1 MIRLPFGK
9 PIVSNN
15 EFNSVLNV
23 LKSGKYVHGKK
34 TEEFEKLFKKFTNS
48 KYAITLSSCTAGMH
62 LFYFACN
69 ISRGDEVIV
78 PAQTH
83 VATAHAVELVGA
95 KPVFV
100 DCELD
105 TGNIDIKQI
114 EKKITKRTK
123 AIAVVHFLGV
133 PVNMIEI
140 RKIAKKYKLLILED
154 CALALGSNIRGKHS
168 GLFGDSGVFSFYP
181 VKHITTAEGGM
192 LVTNN
197 KTIAEKIKSKKAFGV
212 DKNYNQRNFPGK
224 YDVKELGLN
233 YRMSEIHGCIGVE
246 QMKKLKKFLK
256 LRKRNFSFLYNRLK
270 KLKNIKI
277 LKNKNKDFVSGNYC
291 MCLILGKKYAKKRT
305 KIIRELNDNGI
316 GTSIY
321 YPKPVPLMTYYKK
334 KYNYK
339 TNQFKNASII
349 SEHSIAL
356 PVGPHLN
363 LKNLNY
369 IQNKIKKII
378 KD

>member
-1 MIRLPFGK
+1 
-9 PIVSNN
+9 
-15 EFNSVLNV
+15 
-23 LKSGKYVHGKK
+23 
-34 TEEFEKLFKKFTNS
+34 
-48 KYAITLSSCTAGMH
+48 
-62 LFYFACN
+62 
-69 ISRGDEVIV
+69 
-78 PAQTH
+78 
-83 VATAHAVELVGA
+83 
-95 KPVFV
+95 
-100 DCELD
+100 
-105 TGNIDIKQI
+105 
-114 EKKITKRTK
+114 
-123 AIAVVHFLGV
+123 
-133 PVNMIEI
+133 
-140 RKIAKKYKLLILED
+140 
-154 CALALGSNIRGKHS
+154 
-168 GLFGDSGVFSFYP
+168 
-181 VKHITTAEGGM
+181 
-192 LVTNN
+192 
-197 KTIAEKIKSKKAFGV
+197 
-212 DKNYNQRNFPGK
+212 
-224 YDVKELGLN
+224 
-233 YRMSEIHGCIGVE
+233 
-246 QMKKLKKFLK
+246 MKKLKKFLK